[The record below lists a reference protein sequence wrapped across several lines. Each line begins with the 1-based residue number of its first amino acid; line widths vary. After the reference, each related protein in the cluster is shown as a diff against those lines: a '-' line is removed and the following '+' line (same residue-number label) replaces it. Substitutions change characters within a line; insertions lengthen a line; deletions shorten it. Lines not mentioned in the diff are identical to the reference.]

1 MYENAGLADSLCYVN
16 QWDHCTI
23 PIHALEVALK
33 LRQLDTVAFFLK
45 NQDKGKLFWLV
56 TQDLLSKDL
65 RIIICN
71 SGLSIWENLGMTRD
85 LDLEI

>member
-1 MYENAGLADSLCYVN
+1 MYENAGLADSLCFVN

-45 NQDKGKLFWLV
+45 NQDKGEIKL
-56 TQDLLSKDL
+56 
-65 RIIICN
+65 
-71 SGLSIWENLGMTRD
+71 
-85 LDLEI
+85 

>member
-1 MYENAGLADSLCYVN
+1 MYENAGLADSLCFVN

-45 NQDKGKLFWLV
+45 NQDKGKNYFN
-56 TQDLLSKDL
+56 QDIKSHV
-65 RIIICN
+65 RIYK
-71 SGLSIWENLGMTRD
+71 
-85 LDLEI
+85 

>member
-45 NQDKGKLFWLV
+45 NQDKGKTCWA
-56 TQDLLSKDL
+56 
-65 RIIICN
+65 
-71 SGLSIWENLGMTRD
+71 
-85 LDLEI
+85 

>member
-1 MYENAGLADSLCYVN
+1 MYENAGLADALCFVN

-45 NQDKGKLFWLV
+45 NQDKGKLYYLNLKRYIPVLEMWRQRSLD
-56 TQDLLSKDL
+56 QSLSCLL
-65 RIIICN
+65 
-71 SGLSIWENLGMTRD
+71 
-85 LDLEI
+85 

>member
-1 MYENAGLADSLCYVN
+1 MIIFVTRDLLTNLRIQNKQPVVLKFFVCFILKVIMYENAGLADSLCYVN

-45 NQDKGKLFWLV
+45 NQDKGKTCWA
-56 TQDLLSKDL
+56 
-65 RIIICN
+65 
-71 SGLSIWENLGMTRD
+71 
-85 LDLEI
+85 

>member
-1 MYENAGLADSLCYVN
+1 MYENAGLADSLCFAN

-45 NQDKGKLFWLV
+45 NQDKGNAAW
-56 TQDLLSKDL
+56 
-65 RIIICN
+65 I
-71 SGLSIWENLGMTRD
+71 
-85 LDLEI
+85 

>member
-1 MYENAGLADSLCYVN
+1 MYENAGLADSLCFVN

-45 NQDKGKLFWLV
+45 NQDKGKITLSMYKGFYKLSNWFHGCNKLFHSV
-56 TQDLLSKDL
+56 KEDK
-65 RIIICN
+65 
-71 SGLSIWENLGMTRD
+71 
-85 LDLEI
+85 

>member
-23 PIHALEVALK
+23 PLHALEVALK

-45 NQDKGKLFWLV
+45 NQDKGKIILE
-56 TQDLLSKDL
+56 DYMYIISACAIKKDRRNLSSL
-65 RIIICN
+65 RH
-71 SGLSIWENLGMTRD
+71 D
-85 LDLEI
+85 F

>member
-65 RIIICN
+65 WIIICN

>member
-1 MYENAGLADSLCYVN
+1 MYENAGLADSLCFVN

-45 NQDKGKLFWLV
+45 NQDKGK
-56 TQDLLSKDL
+56 
-65 RIIICN
+65 IA
-71 SGLSIWENLGMTRD
+71 
-85 LDLEI
+85 

>member
-1 MYENAGLADSLCYVN
+1 MYENAGLADSLCFVN

-45 NQDKGKLFWLV
+45 NQDKGIV
-56 TQDLLSKDL
+56 YL
-65 RIIICN
+65 RGFKPRSFI
-71 SGLSIWENLGMTRD
+71 SR
-85 LDLEI
+85 

>member
-1 MYENAGLADSLCYVN
+1 MYENAGLADSLCFVN

-45 NQDKGKLFWLV
+45 NQDKGNAAWV
-56 TQDLLSKDL
+56 
-65 RIIICN
+65 
-71 SGLSIWENLGMTRD
+71 
-85 LDLEI
+85 

>member
-1 MYENAGLADSLCYVN
+1 MYENAGLADSLCFVN

-45 NQDKGKLFWLV
+45 NQDKGKITNEACTKEFLNLV
-56 TQDLLSKDL
+56 K
-65 RIIICN
+65 
-71 SGLSIWENLGMTRD
+71 
-85 LDLEI
+85 

>member
-1 MYENAGLADSLCYVN
+1 MYENAGLADSLCFAN

-45 NQDKGKLFWLV
+45 NQDKGNAAWV
-56 TQDLLSKDL
+56 C
-65 RIIICN
+65 RIQQAVA
-71 SGLSIWENLGMTRD
+71 NLAPA
-85 LDLEI
+85 